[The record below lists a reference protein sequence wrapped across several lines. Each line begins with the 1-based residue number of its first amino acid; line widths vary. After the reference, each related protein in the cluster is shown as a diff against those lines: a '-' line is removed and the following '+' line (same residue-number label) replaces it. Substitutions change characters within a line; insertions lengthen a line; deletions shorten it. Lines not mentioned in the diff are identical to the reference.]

1 VRAILATK
9 APTCAGL
16 TRCQT
21 PALLRRLIFARTA
34 APRRRSTPGAE
45 PLYCDYVSV
54 NVIKRGPKACPMPRV
69 PAGEIEAAV
78 VEQARAL
85 IRTPEVVVRTWRA
98 AREEDAEI
106 SENDILEA
114 LQCLDPVW
122 DELCPTEQA
131 RILQL
136 LSHAGQCSCLAGRKY
151 LPRQDDLASVVHWY
165 HSLPTAP
172 FPMLQDGDYLE
183 VI

>member
-1 VRAILATK
+1 
-9 APTCAGL
+9 
-16 TRCQT
+16 
-21 PALLRRLIFARTA
+21 
-34 APRRRSTPGAE
+34 
-45 PLYCDYVSV
+45 
-54 NVIKRGPKACPMPRV
+54 MPRV

-122 DELCPTEQA
+122 DELSD
-131 RILQL
+131 R
-136 LSHAGQCSCLAGRKY
+136 AGAHPAAP
-151 LPRQDDLASVVHWY
+151 LPRW
-165 HSLPTAP
+165 
-172 FPMLQDGDYLE
+172 PMLLPCRP
-183 VI
+183 

>member
-16 TRCQT
+16 TRCQN

-54 NVIKRGPKACPMPRV
+54 NVIKRAPKACPMPRV

-78 VEQARAL
+78 VEQARA
-85 IRTPEVVVRTWRA
+85 
-98 AREEDAEI
+98 
-106 SENDILEA
+106 
-114 LQCLDPVW
+114 
-122 DELCPTEQA
+122 
-131 RILQL
+131 
-136 LSHAGQCSCLAGRKY
+136 
-151 LPRQDDLASVVHWY
+151 
-165 HSLPTAP
+165 
-172 FPMLQDGDYLE
+172 
-183 VI
+183 

>member
-1 VRAILATK
+1 
-9 APTCAGL
+9 
-16 TRCQT
+16 
-21 PALLRRLIFARTA
+21 
-34 APRRRSTPGAE
+34 
-45 PLYCDYVSV
+45 
-54 NVIKRGPKACPMPRV
+54 MPRV

-151 LPRQDDLASVVHWY
+151 LPRQDDLASVVHWF

-172 FPMLQDGDYLE
+172 FPMLQDGDYPE
-183 VI
+183 VIWSRL

>member
-1 VRAILATK
+1 
-9 APTCAGL
+9 
-16 TRCQT
+16 
-21 PALLRRLIFARTA
+21 
-34 APRRRSTPGAE
+34 
-45 PLYCDYVSV
+45 
-54 NVIKRGPKACPMPRV
+54 MPRV

-122 DELCPTEQA
+122 DELYPTEQA

-136 LSHAGQCSCLAGRKY
+136 LSHAGQCSCR
-151 LPRQDDLASVVHWY
+151 P
-165 HSLPTAP
+165 
-172 FPMLQDGDYLE
+172 
-183 VI
+183 